1 MAYKVKGVSYPS
13 KAWYDKNIN
22 PATGKSYAE
31 ETRKAQVAGK
41 APTLT
46 SGWQPHVRF
55 STGIVEGPIFA
66 TQAEANAWTAKQVE
80 GKSPPYLQSSGT
92 KEVGKPVA
100 EKEPK
105 AEPKVKPEIEPEKEP
120 EPEVEPEENGDDLEI
135 PQGLEDDPFF
145 AQLDPQSQAMIA
157 YYQNIL
163 DTQDTARQDAFEKAL
178 ELAGEDAE
186 PFWKEKLSIIKDEL
200 SRAIGTLGADLASRE
215 KELTRRSKEIEE
227 DLIYNK
233 ENLTVDESAELAR
246 TKRAY
251 DQELE
256 VIGDTMANRG
266 LTSSTIRNRAE
277 SRLEESYVDVIESTG
292 RKYARAQRAEG
303 VGATR
308 LQADITQQVADL
320 QRGFAEAKTGA
331 ARGTEAYVGSEAL
344 GKLGLGL
351 EGLGLGGIKGG
362 MAEEKATDVLQRSQA
377 LMLQNYPQFT

>member
-1 MAYKVKGVSYPS
+1 V
-13 KAWYDKNIN
+13 
-22 PATGKSYAE
+22 
-31 ETRKAQVAGK
+31 QVA
-41 APTLT
+41 
-46 SGWQPHVRF
+46 
-55 STGIVEGPIFA
+55 I
-66 TQAEANAWTAKQVE
+66 
-80 GKSPPYLQSSGT
+80 
-92 KEVGKPVA
+92 
-100 EKEPK
+100 KEPL
-105 AEPKVKPEIEPEKEP
+105 IEPLDEP